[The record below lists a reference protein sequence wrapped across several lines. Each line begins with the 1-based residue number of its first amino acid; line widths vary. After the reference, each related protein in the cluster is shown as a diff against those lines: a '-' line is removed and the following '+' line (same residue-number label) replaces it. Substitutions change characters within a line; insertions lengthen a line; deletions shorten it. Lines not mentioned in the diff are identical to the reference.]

1 MLKTTLLSLCGLVF
15 AVGCGSK
22 GGDAAQCSAA
32 AEKGVT
38 TMQNAVKA
46 RAPSTATPEQVAQI
60 TDGIGK
66 LKDVLVKHCTED
78 KWPKDVIDCYGNAS
92 SQQEFK
98 ACREKL
104 PKDAADKLRADEM
117 QVMSSMMG
125 AMGGMRGHGMRMGG
139 GSGMGAGGDSTGSA
153 VAAPAPVGSAVAPA
167 PAPTPAPAPAG
178 SAH

>member
-1 MLKTTLLSLCGLVF
+1 MLKTTLISLCGLVL

-38 TMQNAVKA
+38 TMQAAVKA
-46 RAPSTATPEQVAQI
+46 RAPSSATPEQVAQI

-78 KWPKDVIDCYGNAS
+78 KWPKDVIDCYSNAS

-98 ACREKL
+98 ACRERL
-104 PKDAADKLRADEM
+104 PKEAADKLRADEM

-125 AMGGMRGHGMRMGG
+125 AMGGMRGMRGHGMGAGSGMGG
-139 GSGMGAGGDSTGSA
+139 GSDSVGSA
-153 VAAPAPVGSAVAPA
+153 VAAPVPAGSAAV
-167 PAPTPAPAPAG
+167 APAPAG